1 MADFIL
7 QRWRQLLFMSI
18 QHAWLAAQCVLL
30 ATLVAVALA
39 ALAYKSTRLRALL
52 NNVSTIG
59 LTIPSF
65 ALLALLVAPL
75 GFGVAPTVIAL
86 VFYGALPIMRNA
98 VVGLAGVDNT
108 VIESARGQ
116 GMSATAIF
124 FRVRLPLSW
133 PLILSGI
140 RVSTQ
145 MVMGIAAIGA
155 YVLGPG
161 LGSLTFTGLARL
173 GGAGAVESAA
183 VGTLLVVIVAL
194 IADFG
199 LAILGRLTI
208 SRGIRD

>member
-1 MADFIL
+1 
-7 QRWRQLLFMSI
+7 
-18 QHAWLAAQCVLL
+18 
-30 ATLVAVALA
+30 
-39 ALAYKSTRLRALL
+39 
-52 NNVSTIG
+52 
-59 LTIPSF
+59 
-65 ALLALLVAPL
+65 
-75 GFGVAPTVIAL
+75 
-86 VFYGALPIMRNA
+86 MRNA

-161 LGSLTFTGLARL
+161 LGSLIFTGLARL